1 MSPLS
6 THIVLALRTRLFK
19 RLRARRSTAACVTMA
34 AAALGVAIPAWVVV
48 ARGATP
54 TFPTATP
61 PGSDAARIVEARR
74 QADLSAMQTFRPGYE
89 FWRHVFTLPDGSI
102 AFGSAVDGR
111 LLATFPLRGEWT
123 RDARWA
129 DPALAGILDGQHL
142 ARKLGERRDQVAEL
156 LERAA
161 GPVLQNSTRGDALLR
176 SAPQYGSFVAEW
188 SAIYER
194 LGVPADIGLAQVIL
208 ESGFNGTRRSEANA
222 VGFCQWLRKNWT
234 RLNYF
239 SPTPIEQ
246 QNQTSQAPYCA
257 AYLSVLATK
266 YGSFIPALSE
276 HNAGGTNVGRALIN
290 GEHLGAQ
297 DVRAR
302 YFLGSKLARDLRT
315 LQSKEY
321 DDVYYSYGPR
331 SYLYAE
337 MVFGNTFNVRRL
349 VASMP
354 QEPIHAMRAP
364 RVISLAEIV
373 KRTGLAQSEVQR
385 FNPALTAR
393 LQAGNTLYLPYY
405 VSGFGPDVAFWHRP
419 PNTSY
424 LSVLDDFMR
433 LDAGAEQWDDPAFAP
448 VLADFRRRF
457 RNTNTEEGAVMATV
471 LAYVMDQAYTSS
483 RRTLLADFRRD
494 DKVQRLIERGIH
506 QLDIL
511 RTQSPVSAA
520 TF

>member
-1 MSPLS
+1 MAPLFKR
-6 THIVLALRTRLFK
+6 VLALRTRMPK
-19 RLRARRSTAACVTMA
+19 RLLVRRSRTTYVTMA
-34 AAALGVAIPAWVVV
+34 VAALGIAVPAWIVA

-54 TFPTATP
+54 TFPITTP
-61 PGSDAARIVEARR
+61 PGSDAVQIVEARR
-74 QADLSAMQTFRPGYE
+74 RADFAAMQTFRPGYE
-89 FWRHVFTLPDGSI
+89 FWRYVFTLPDGSI
-102 AFGSAVDGR
+102 AFGSAGDGR
-111 LLATFPLRGEWT
+111 LLATFPVRGDWM
-123 RDARWA
+123 RHAVWA
-129 DPALAGILDGQHL
+129 DPALAGVLDGQQL

-176 SAPQYGSFVAEW
+176 SEPRYGSFVAEW

-194 LGVPADIGLAQVIL
+194 FGVPADIGLAQVIL
-208 ESGFNGTRRSEANA
+208 ESGLNGTRRSEANA
-222 VGFCQWLRKNWT
+222 VGFCQWLRKNWK

-246 QNQTSQAPYCA
+246 ENQTSQAPYCA

-290 GEHLGAQ
+290 GEHLGAR

-315 LQSKEY
+315 LQSKDYE
-321 DDVYYSYGPR
+321 DVYYSYGPR

-349 VASMP
+349 VASIP
-354 QEPIHAMRAP
+354 QEPIHAMRTA
-364 RVISLAEIV
+364 RVISLGEIV
-373 KRTGLAQSEVQR
+373 KRTGLAQTEVQR

-393 LQAGNTLYLPYY
+393 LQTGDTLYLPYY

-419 PNTSY
+419 PSSSY
-424 LSVLDDFMR
+424 LTVLDDFVR

-448 VLADFRRRF
+448 VLEDFRRRF

-471 LAYVMDQAYTSS
+471 VAYVMDQAYTSS
-483 RRTLLADFRRD
+483 RRTLLSDFRRD
-494 DKVQRLIERGIH
+494 DKVQRLIERGIRE
-506 QLDIL
+506 LDIL
-511 RTQSPVSAA
+511 RAQIPVAAA

>member
-1 MSPLS
+1 ML
-6 THIVLALRTRLFK
+6 K
-19 RLRARRSTAACVTMA
+19 RLLTRRSRATYVTIVA
-34 AAALGVAIPAWVVV
+34 AAFGVAVPAWIVA

-54 TFPTATP
+54 TFPITMP
-61 PGSDAARIVEARR
+61 PGSYAAHVVEARR
-74 QADLSAMQTFRPGYE
+74 TADFAAMQTFRPGYE
-89 FWRHVFTLPDGSI
+89 FWRHVFTLPDGSV

-111 LLATFPLRGEWT
+111 LLATFPVRGEWT
-123 RDARWA
+123 RRAVWV
-129 DPALAGILDGQHL
+129 DPALAGLLDGQQL
-142 ARKLGERRDQVAEL
+142 ARKLGDRREQVAEL
-156 LERAA
+156 MERAA

-176 SAPQYGSFVAEW
+176 SAPKYGSFVAEW
-188 SAIYER
+188 GAIYER
-194 LGVPADIGLAQVIL
+194 FGVPADIGLAQVIL
-208 ESGFNGTRRSEANA
+208 ESGLNGTRRSEANA
-222 VGFCQWLRKNWT
+222 VGFCQWLRKNWN

-290 GEHLGAQ
+290 GEHLGAR

-321 DDVYYSYGPR
+321 EDVYYSYGPR
-331 SYLYAE
+331 SYFYAE
-337 MVFGNTFNVRRL
+337 MVFGNTFNVTHL
-349 VASMP
+349 VASIP
-354 QEPIHAMRAP
+354 QEPIHAMRTP
-364 RVISLAEIV
+364 RVISLTEIV
-373 KRTGLAQSEVQR
+373 KRTGLAPAELQR
-385 FNPALTAR
+385 FNPALNVR
-393 LQAGNTLYLPYY
+393 LQAGGTLYLPYY

-419 PNTSY
+419 ASSSY
-424 LSVLDDFMR
+424 LTVLDDFMR

-457 RNTNTEEGAVMATV
+457 RNTNTEEGAVMDTV

-483 RRTLLADFRRD
+483 RRTLLSDFRRD
-494 DKVQRLIERGIH
+494 DKVQRLIERGVRE
-506 QLDIL
+506 LDVL
-511 RTQSPVSAA
+511 HPQSPPVASAS
-520 TF
+520 F